1 MQLKPGQPLLSGK
14 DIGKAFGER
23 VILKRLTFRIMPGDR
38 IGVIGVNGAGK
49 TTFLRIIAGE
59 EKQHEGTIT
68 RADGLEIG
76 FVGQEPRVDP
86 DKTVRE
92 NIDLALGH
100 IHDLLRRFD
109 ALNEKL
115 GEGLDADAM
124 QAVLD
129 EQAEVQS
136 ELDAKEAWD
145 IDRRIEVA
153 MEALRCPPAGV
164 KCGIL
169 SGGEKRRVALCRVLM
184 QHPDLLILDEPTTGL
199 DPQAR
204 QLTWEKLRQ
213 LKRQGV
219 TQVLTTH
226 YMEEAAALCD
236 RLVIMDHG
244 RIVAEGR
251 PADLI
256 AEHVGRE
263 VVELG
268 GFDNEARARQVA
280 RQMAEVAGDLVE
292 QAEAHGDLV
301 LLYTGDGEAL
311 LHRVRQ
317 RAVAVESATLRRA
330 TLEDVFLRLTGRMLR
345 E

>member
-1 MQLKPGQPLLSGK
+1 MAPVVAARALQKRYGTLVAVDGVSFEVGPGEC
-14 DIGKAFGER
+14 FGF
-23 VILKRLTFRIMPGDR
+23 LGP
-38 IGVIGVNGAGK
+38 NGAGK
-49 TTFLRIIAGE
+49 TTIMKMIYCVLQPTAGE
-59 EKQHEGTIT
+59 LAVLGMDV
-68 RADGLEIG
+68 RRY
-76 FVGQEPRVDP
+76 PRQIKARLGVVTQDNTL
-86 DKTVRE
+86 DSALSVRE
-92 NIDLALGH
+92 NLLIFARYFDIPWSVARRRADELLA
-100 IHDLLRRFD
+100 FV
-109 ALNEKL
+109 AL
-115 GEGLDADAM
+115 
-124 QAVLD
+124 
-129 EQAEVQS
+129 S
-136 ELDAKEAWD
+136 ERGRDKVE
-145 IDRRIEVA
+145 E
-153 MEALRCPPAGV
+153 
-164 KCGIL
+164 L
-169 SGGEKRRVALCRVLM
+169 SGGMRRRLMIARALM
-184 QHPDLLILDEPTTGL
+184 PQPQLLILDEPTTGL

-213 LKRQGV
+213 LKRSGV